1 MTIMTERP
9 AARRPSQGGG
19 IRWCSSAS
27 SLRWALQ
34 WRSFVGSGEADIGLG
49 DNLMATGMARGAQ
62 ARGKRVAFGDG
73 RRILWD
79 SQSKEVFA
87 HNPNI
92 AAPGSEGAS
101 DLEWVPFYK
110 GHRIYNRQSGDRWI
124 WNLDFRAMPGEIFFS
139 PSEIAIGKR
148 RGKGFVLIEPSV
160 PAWKSSAANKDWGWA
175 NYQTVARILE
185 ARGHR
190 VVQFVHARGGRSLV
204 KVDAVRTWSFRD
216 ALSILRCAAIYLG
229 PEGGLH
235 HAAAAL
241 GIPGVVLFGGFI
253 PPSVT
258 GYAIHTNLTG
268 AAEACGSLRPCDHCK
283 AAMAAISVQGVVEAA
298 VAKLERTD
306 AA

>member
-1 MTIMTERP
+1 
-9 AARRPSQGGG
+9 
-19 IRWCSSAS
+19 
-27 SLRWALQ
+27 
-34 WRSFVGSGEADIGLG
+34 
-49 DNLMATGMARGAQ
+49 MATGMARGAQ

-92 AAPGSEGAS
+92 APPGSEAAA
-101 DLEWVPFYK
+101 DLEWVAFYK
-110 GHRIYNRQSGDRWI
+110 GHRIYNRQSGDRWL
-124 WNLDFRAMPGEIFFS
+124 WNPDFRPAPGELFFTS
-139 PSEIAIGKR
+139 LEMDTGKR

-160 PAWKSSAANKDWGWA
+160 PVWKPSAPNKDWGWA
-175 NYQTVARILE
+175 NYQTAARILG
-185 ARGHR
+185 ARGYR
-190 VVQFVHARGGRSLV
+190 LVQFVHARGGRSLV
-204 KVDAVRTWSFRD
+204 GVDAVRTWSFRD
-216 ALSILRCAAIYLG
+216 ALSMLRRAALYVG

-241 GIPGVVLFGGFI
+241 GVPGVVLFGGFI

-268 AAEACGSLRPCDHCK
+268 GAEACGSLRRCDHCQ
-283 AAMAAISVQGVVEAA
+283 AAMAAISVQDVVAAA
-298 VAKLERTD
+298 VSQLERTD